1 MNNFYT
7 ELDTLIDTRL
17 AIASMLDP
25 DGTAKA
31 VLDGSYST
39 RIKNNIGNIS
49 GSIIENIYKDRN
61 KNLLLHSIPTKMF
74 KLIKDYI
81 SEVMYNI
88 LNVESMSMKLYVNI
102 YPYKLN
108 SEEQEYIYN
117 MLQSKFPGISILI
130 VDMSNEE
137 LTPDWVYQNIKYLFK
152 YDVMDWIELHTS
164 NKLLITRPMFG
175 INIFTPCILTN
186 SVKSSDVDE
195 KYIETI
201 KKSVETVAD
210 INFIDS
216 DYFSAHIKTEK
227 NK

>member
-61 KNLLLHSIPTKMF
+61 KNLLLHGIPTKMF

-81 SEVMYNI
+81 SEVMYNV

>member
-7 ELDTLIDTRL
+7 ELDTLMDTRL

-25 DGTAKA
+25 EGTAKV
-31 VLDGSYST
+31 VLDGSYSS
-39 RIKNNIGNIS
+39 RVKNNIGNIY
-49 GSIIENIYKDRN
+49 GNIIENIYKERN

-102 YPYKLN
+102 HPYKLN
-108 SEEQEYIYN
+108 AEEQEHIYN
-117 MLQSKFPGISILI
+117 MLKSKFPGISVLI

-137 LTPDWVYQNIKYLFK
+137 LTPEWVYQNIKYLFK
-152 YDVMDWIELHTS
+152 YDAMDWIELHTS
-164 NKLLITRPMFG
+164 NKLLISRPMFG
-175 INIFTPCILTN
+175 INIFTACILTN
-186 SVKSSDVDE
+186 SVKSSDIDE

-227 NK
+227 NI